1 MIKTIKK
8 SILWLIVFG
17 LCLTLNIPNTFGDSP
32 DLSLKTVIPDT
43 NIAHHTYSNTE
54 VTTNPLEV
62 SVGDDKYPGIIYN
75 NQKTFN
81 GDTGEPNY
89 QNGSYSYGINGTVYA
104 NNFGS
109 TRSFGQSGDVEARKR
124 VSMTNT
130 PGVYK
135 VDFDVRAIDYE
146 PINTYVVIVFD
157 LSSSMTQS
165 TSSGKN
171 KLTEAEKGAAE
182 LAKSLLNLNDS
193 NNKTVHVGLVEFSGN
208 VWLKNFNNGNHD
220 TYLQIYKGN
229 TQCTNN
235 TSCSSISSGNPS
247 YDNYTIQYNE
257 LSFATNTY
265 FTTDAS
271 KYTTDMFHASYNGT
285 NTQGGLDAAQKLLA
299 NINDPNANKFVIL
312 MSDGDPTVYTVD
324 NRKTS
329 ITTCPTGST
338 YNESTKQCH
347 FNSSVDV
354 NNPSNTTSIS
364 GNKYNVV
371 KNGITY
377 LNCTKGTGWNSNHYY
392 CTDAKPTFTDSY
404 YTHVR
409 GANENHSY
417 GSKAYLLGREFS
429 NSETGMMNGKT
440 INGSYRQNSF
450 EEAKHYADMI
460 KAMDKT
466 TVYSIGYELTSYNTG
481 KYKDASGTDHNV
493 SWMIESLADS
503 GKYVSASASNIVEQF
518 SDIAVN
524 IKQMISQMVEDNIGS
539 PFEPYSTSS
548 NS

>member
-208 VWLKNFNNGNHD
+208 VWLKNFTNNNHD

-229 TQCTNN
+229 TQCTNGTN
-235 TSCSSISSGNPS
+235 CNNINSGNPS

-271 KYTTDMFHASYNGT
+271 KYNTDMFHASYNGT
-285 NTQGGLDAAQKLLA
+285 NTQGIKVYKKCNLACSECFGDPLYNNDQVLTTNCKICKTNDFYYPLEYDESIPDIPLFCLLEA
-299 NINDPNANKFVIL
+299 PQGYAKNETNPNHIIFSSCHENCLECNRINDEPNIDMHCTICKTGYHKFEFKE
-312 MSDGDPTVYTVD
+312 T
-324 NRKTS
+324 N
-329 ITTCPTGST
+329 C
-338 YNESTKQCH
+338 
-347 FNSSVDV
+347 
-354 NNPSNTTSIS
+354 
-364 GNKYNVV
+364 V
-371 KNGITY
+371 KNCNRWAVDSSFNYICY
-377 LNCTKGTGWNSNHYY
+377 ENDNCPDPYPYFVEQTHQCVINCQDYNTCEY
-392 CTDAKPTFTDSY
+392 CKNNQGLF
-404 YTHVR
+404 
-409 GANENHSY
+409 
-417 GSKAYLLGREFS
+417 
-429 NSETGMMNGKT
+429 
-440 INGSYRQNSF
+440 
-450 EEAKHYADMI
+450 I
-460 KAMDKT
+460 KA
-466 TVYSIGYELTSYNTG
+466 
-481 KYKDASGTDHNV
+481 
-493 SWMIESLADS
+493 
-503 GKYVSASASNIVEQF
+503 
-518 SDIAVN
+518 IA
-524 IKQMISQMVEDNIGS
+524 
-539 PFEPYSTSS
+539 Y
-548 NS
+548 